1 MAETATRFRAPWSPL
16 LTLITGF
23 TLALFMVLFIAL
35 PLILLVDGGH
45 QALLPVSMVWVVTIG
60 FFIWAFRTQ
69 FIRNYVLSENRLIV
83 ERFGSDTKFALG
95 SLETVWEDPTAMNGI
110 YVMTNGGLFAFSG
123 KNCRN
128 KKLGVF
134 EAYATHKKRSVVLR
148 FPNHILV
155 VTPEDPTA
163 FVKAV
168 KAGMTVHRKSSD
180 N

>member
-1 MAETATRFRAPWSPL
+1 MESPAHLDYGLYARVILWCYLLHCPLFCSSMEAIRLCFRYQWFGLSPSGSL
-16 LTLITGF
+16 SGLSVPS
-23 TLALFMVLFIAL
+23 LFGTM
-35 PLILLVDGGH
+35 
-45 QALLPVSMVWVVTIG
+45 
-60 FFIWAFRTQ
+60 
-69 FIRNYVLSENRLIV
+69 YVLSENRLIV

-134 EAYATHKKRSVVLR
+134 EAYATDKKRSVVLR
-148 FPNHILV
+148 FPNDILV

>member
-1 MAETATRFRAPWSPL
+1 M
-16 LTLITGF
+16 ITGF

-45 QALLPVSMVWVVTIG
+45 QALLPVSTVWVVTIG

-83 ERFGSDTKFALG
+83 ERFGLDTKFALG

-134 EAYATHKKRSVVLR
+134 EAYATDKKRSVVLR
-148 FPNHILV
+148 FPNHVLV